1 MSEHLLHMSEQWRD
15 QLLLGL
21 QVLLILLI
29 AYVLQRLVTRALTRI
44 ATRYP
49 LPPELLLPVRGG
61 ARWLIMGGALI
72 MVLERLGV
80 SATVLW
86 TALSGFVAVAAIAFF
101 AIWSVLSNLLCAV
114 LILTVGPFR
123 LGDVVELVESF
134 DKPIVKGRVVDI
146 NLLYTTL
153 EEDAEGETPATVQV
167 PNSLFFQ
174 KVLRRWRGTEVR
186 LFNHSTSEK

>member
-61 ARWLIMGGALI
+61 A
-72 MVLERLGV
+72 
-80 SATVLW
+80 
-86 TALSGFVAVAAIAFF
+86 
-101 AIWSVLSNLLCAV
+101 
-114 LILTVGPFR
+114 
-123 LGDVVELVESF
+123 
-134 DKPIVKGRVVDI
+134 
-146 NLLYTTL
+146 
-153 EEDAEGETPATVQV
+153 
-167 PNSLFFQ
+167 
-174 KVLRRWRGTEVR
+174 
-186 LFNHSTSEK
+186 